1 MFFGLALVIVGVIF
15 LLEKLGVVSGS
26 IWGYV
31 WPSLLIL
38 LGIYMLL
45 GKRRWK
51 KGWHWNCSCPPDHEE
66 KK

>member
-1 MFFGLALVIVGVIF
+1 MFIGLALVVVGIIF
-15 LLEKLGVVSGS
+15 LFEKLGIISGS

-31 WPSLLIL
+31 WPSLIIL
-38 LGIYMLL
+38 FGLSMIL

-51 KGWHWNCSCPPDHEE
+51 KGWYWNCCCPSDHEE

>member
-15 LLEKLGVVSGS
+15 LLEKFGIVSGS

-31 WPSLLIL
+31 WPSLIIL
-38 LGIYMLL
+38 LGLFMVL

-51 KGWHWNCSCPPDHEE
+51 KGWHWHCCCPPDNEE